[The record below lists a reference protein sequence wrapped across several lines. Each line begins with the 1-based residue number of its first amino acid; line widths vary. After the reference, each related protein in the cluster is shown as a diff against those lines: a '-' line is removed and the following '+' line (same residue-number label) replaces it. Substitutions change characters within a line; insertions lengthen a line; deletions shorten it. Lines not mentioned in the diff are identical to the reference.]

1 VESSS
6 ALHTIRLAGPWEFQ
20 APGGAGD
27 WQTIKVPADW
37 KTIITTLKSG
47 GAHPGQFTDSLGANG
62 AITARRRFQR
72 PTGLDGGVRVWIV
85 VPGLASNARRIQ
97 FNGAEVSLV
106 TAANPDVAFDVTEAL
121 QSSNVVAIEFDIDR
135 LMADDAAGGVF
146 HGVLIEIR
154 GTAHAG
160 A

>member
-1 VESSS
+1 VGSPS

-20 APGGAGD
+20 APGRAGD

-47 GAHPGQFTDSLGANG
+47 GAHPDEFTDSLGANG
-62 AITARRRFQR
+62 DITARRRFQR

-85 VPGLASNARRIQ
+85 VPGLAAGSCKLKLNA
-97 FNGAEVSLV
+97 AEVPLATV
-106 TAANPDVAFDVTEAL
+106 TNPDVAFDVTEAL

-154 GTAHAG
+154 GAAHAG